1 MKKKLL
7 KELKEVM
14 QLNYLPKEGA
24 LTGLYRDYTI
34 SMGTLDK
41 RSDLSYIYIPAKPPE
56 DFNLETLILFLNNLG
71 GKFRGVSLATYE
83 NCKIVI
89 NYSPSLRNK
98 SKKEIFLEIISV
110 VINFCTLNG
119 FIRCCEFCGE
129 SNNVSP
135 ILINNTIAHSC
146 INCKSEI
153 KSTIANNR
161 QAQREKGSNIVGGI
175 VGSFIGALV
184 GSIIW
189 IIIYQMGYI
198 AAIAG
203 MAIAV
208 CSIVGYEKFGGKL
221 DIVGIIITSLITIV
235 AVYLA
240 QHISFA
246 IEIYD
251 AYKYDGFTFV
261 SSLQSVPVFLDD
273 PSVSSVFWGDLAKGY
288 ILTIAGSASYI
299 YRSYKDKNYI
309 VEVKDIN
316 F

>member
-1 MKKKLL
+1 MKKKIL
-7 KELKEVM
+7 KQLKDEM
-14 QLNYLPKEGA
+14 QLNYLGKEGA
-24 LTGLYRDYTI
+24 LTGLYRDYSI
-34 SMGTLDK
+34 SMGTLDI
-41 RSDLSYIYIPAKPPE
+41 RSDLSYIYIPVKPPE

-71 GKFRGVSLATYE
+71 GKFKGVSLATYE
-83 NCKIVI
+83 NCKIVL

-98 SKKEIFLEIISV
+98 GKKEIFLEIINV
-110 VINFCTLNG
+110 VINFCTVNG
-119 FIRCCEFCGE
+119 FVRCCEFCGE
-129 SNNVSP
+129 SDNIAP
-135 ILINNTIAHSC
+135 ILINNIVSHSC
-146 INCKSEI
+146 VNCKTEI
-153 KSTIANNR
+153 KSVIANNR
-161 QAQREKGSNIVGGI
+161 QAQREKSSNIVGGI

-203 MAIAV
+203 LAIAV

-240 QHISFA
+240 QYFSLS

-251 AYKYDGFTFV
+251 AYKYEGFTFI
-261 SSLQSVPVFLDD
+261 SALKSVPIFLENHN
-273 PSVSSVFWGDLAKGY
+273 VSSVFWEDLIKGY
-288 ILTIAGSASYI
+288 ALTIAGSVSYI
-299 YRSYKDKNYI
+299 HRAYKEKNYI
-309 VEVKDIN
+309 VDVKDVN